1 MRKSQYSIKD
11 LENLTSIKAH
21 TIRIWEQR
29 YDLLSPKRTDTN
41 IRYYEDQDLKKL
53 LNINLLYS
61 NGLKIS
67 KIASLTDEE
76 IIEESKKLIRKFSNE
91 ENSLVELIIMATI
104 DLDTHKVYDILEESF
119 KGKDIEDFYADT
131 IIPLLH
137 RIGSLWQLNS
147 ISVGH
152 EHFFSNILREFILS
166 KTAELPIPDKNS
178 KKALLFLHEGEEH
191 EISLFIYH
199 YVLKRDGWN
208 VIYLGAR
215 VPENDLEITYNQ
227 FKPNIVVTSFIAT
240 LSKEDFSK
248 IVQKITSIVPEKDCI
263 FSGYICNMYREEI
276 PDKVRII
283 ESREDLNR
291 YFV

>member
-227 FKPNIVVTSFIAT
+227 FKPDIVVTSFIAT